1 MKIRMCLLFFSLIV
15 ISCGKNYTSEEK
27 EYISKIEKHR
37 QKNDDFMKN
46 NPDSPFNFKG
56 KVHFEPLKY
65 YEPDPNFVFKSELY
79 GYNKKDTIVIFGTKG
94 EERKVVRYG
103 YVKLNYKDD
112 ELRVNVY
119 EGTSKSGEKYFSIWF
134 TDKTTGEETYGV
146 GRYIDFELNPDKDFI
161 YTIDFNL
168 AYNPYC
174 AYSPDYSC
182 AIPTKEDYIA
192 LAIEAGEKNF
202 H

>member
-103 YVKLNYKDD
+103 Y
-112 ELRVNVY
+112 
-119 EGTSKSGEKYFSIWF
+119 
-134 TDKTTGEETYGV
+134 
-146 GRYIDFELNPDKDFI
+146 
-161 YTIDFNL
+161 
-168 AYNPYC
+168 
-174 AYSPDYSC
+174 
-182 AIPTKEDYIA
+182 
-192 LAIEAGEKNF
+192 
-202 H
+202 